1 MNIEALLLM
10 IPACF
15 AINLIIGP
23 NMLLSIRNGVQH
35 GYMSSMVGMMG
46 RLLAFVFYA
55 IITVIGLG
63 AIIASSALAFTIV
76 KVIGAIYLV
85 YIGIMSIKNGMNM
98 GDLEATDQ
106 APVNYFTLFK
116 QEAVVGFTNP
126 KIVLIFTAL
135 LPQFINAADDFNS
148 QFFWLTLMFC
158 FLEIV
163 STSIYVAAA
172 LLFADKF
179 RSAKGQNFLSKSIGT
194 FLIGFGML
202 MLTAKQ

>member
-1 MNIEALLLM
+1 MNIDALLLM

-35 GYMSSMVGMMG
+35 GYLSSMIGMMG

-55 IITVIGLG
+55 IVTVIGLG
-63 AIIASSALAFTIV
+63 AIIANSVWAFTIV

-85 YIGIMSIKNGMNM
+85 YIGIMSIKNGMNL
-98 GDLEATDQ
+98 GDLNPTTQ
-106 APVNYFTLFK
+106 SKVSYFALFK

-126 KIVLIFTAL
+126 KIILIFTAL
-135 LPQFINAADDFNS
+135 LPQFINSADDFNS
-148 QFFWLTLMFC
+148 QFFWLTAMFC

-163 STSIYVAAA
+163 TTTIYVVAA

-179 RSAKGQNFLSKSIGT
+179 KSAKGQSFLSKFIGA
-194 FLIGFGML
+194 FLIGFGMI